1 MPFSI
6 LFLPQKHTYNT
17 MNNKNIP
24 QVHNFVVH
32 KVVNFRIKVVS
43 LQTKRLFF
51 DMKKRAFIYSVA
63 VDGNNFTDRV
73 AETRRLKNDFEN
85 G

>member
-6 LFLPQKHTYNT
+6 LFSPQKRTYNT

-51 DMKKRAFIYSVA
+51 
-63 VDGNNFTDRV
+63 
-73 AETRRLKNDFEN
+73 
-85 G
+85 